1 MSCLPTQLAR
11 RSAGATTLVGMAEHL
26 GRRIAKLRAELGW
39 TQQELAARL
48 AISRTALSH
57 LEGGVSVPGERTVTL
72 LAGLFKVE
80 PHELVAGTAYPSA
93 KAERLPTVTTRHT
106 EVELQLALLDRD
118 LAWHHRLDLCAE
130 VRAELEGWASRLRS
144 LAASS
149 RDPVEVEAVRL
160 ALRKVGRA
168 LDDLA

>member
-1 MSCLPTQLAR
+1 
-11 RSAGATTLVGMAEHL
+11 MAEHL

-39 TQQELAARL
+39 TQQELAGRL

-57 LEGGVSVPGERTVTL
+57 LEAGVSVPGERTVTL

-93 KAERLPTVTTRHT
+93 KVERLPAVATRHT

-118 LAWHHRLDLCAE
+118 LAWHHRLDLCTE
-130 VRAELEGWASRLRS
+130 VRAELERWGTRLRA
-144 LAASS
+144 LAAASA
-149 RDPVEVEAVRL
+149 DPAEGEAL
-160 ALRKVGRA
+160 ARAMRKVRRA

>member
-1 MSCLPTQLAR
+1 
-11 RSAGATTLVGMAEHL
+11 MAEHL
-26 GRRIAKLRAELGW
+26 GRRIAKLRADLGW

-93 KAERLPTVTTRHT
+93 KAERLPTVATRHT

-118 LAWHHRLDLCAE
+118 LAWHHRLDLCSE
-130 VRAELEGWASRLRS
+130 VRAELERWAARLRA
-144 LAASS
+144 LAGSCA
-149 RDPVEVEAVRL
+149 DPAEAEAL
-160 ALRKVGRA
+160 ALAMCKVRRA
-168 LDDLA
+168 LDDLT

>member
-1 MSCLPTQLAR
+1 
-11 RSAGATTLVGMAEHL
+11 MAEHL

-39 TQQELAARL
+39 TQQELAGRL

-80 PHELVAGTAYPSA
+80 PLELVAGTAYPSA
-93 KAERLPTVTTRHT
+93 KAERLPPVATRHT

-118 LAWHHRLDLCAE
+118 LGWHHRLDLCTE
-130 VRAELEGWASRLRS
+130 VRAELERWAARLRG
-144 LAASS
+144 LAASCA
-149 RDPVEVEAVRL
+149 DPTEAE
-160 ALRKVGRA
+160 ALTQAMRKVRRA
-168 LDDLA
+168 LDDL

>member
-1 MSCLPTQLAR
+1 
-11 RSAGATTLVGMAEHL
+11 MAEHL
-26 GRRIAKLRAELGW
+26 GRRIAKLRADLGW

-80 PHELVAGTAYPSA
+80 PAEMVAGTAYPSA
-93 KAERLPTVTTRHT
+93 KAERLPPVANRHT

-118 LAWHHRLDLCAE
+118 LAWLARLDRPAGA
-130 VRAELEGWASRLRS
+130 RADLDGWGARLRA
-144 LAASS
+144 LAAATHDQ
-149 RDPVEVEAVRL
+149 RELAALTL
-160 ALRKVGRA
+160 ALRRLGRA
-168 LDDLA
+168 LDDLP

>member
-1 MSCLPTQLAR
+1 
-11 RSAGATTLVGMAEHL
+11 MAEHL

-93 KAERLPTVTTRHT
+93 KAERLPAVATRHT

-118 LAWHHRLDLCAE
+118 LAWHDRLNLCPE
-130 VRAELEGWASRLRS
+130 VRAELDRWAARLRD
-144 LAASS
+144 LAAACGDPAE
-149 RDPVEVEAVRL
+149 RDAITL
-160 ALRKVGRA
+160 ALRRVGRA

>member
-1 MSCLPTQLAR
+1 M
-11 RSAGATTLVGMAEHL
+11 VVDEHL
-26 GRRIAKLRAELGW
+26 GRRIAKLRADLGW

-93 KAERLPTVTTRHT
+93 KAERLPAVAARHT

-118 LAWHHRLDLCAE
+118 LAWHHQLDLCAE
-130 VRAELEGWASRLRS
+130 VRAELERWAGRLRA
-144 LAASS
+144 LAAGS
-149 RDPVEVEAVRL
+149 RDPAESAAIGL

>member
-1 MSCLPTQLAR
+1 
-11 RSAGATTLVGMAEHL
+11 MAEHL

-39 TQQELAARL
+39 TQQELAGRL

-72 LAGLFKVE
+72 LAGLFKLE

-93 KAERLPTVTTRHT
+93 KAERLPPVATRHT

-118 LAWHHRLDLCAE
+118 LAWHHRLDLCTE
-130 VRAELEGWASRLRS
+130 VRAELDRWAARLRGLS
-144 LAASS
+144 ASCA
-149 RDPVEVEAVRL
+149 DPAEAE
-160 ALRKVGRA
+160 ALRQAMRKVRRT
-168 LDDLA
+168 LDDL

>member
-1 MSCLPTQLAR
+1 M
-11 RSAGATTLVGMAEHL
+11 GEHL

-48 AISRTALSH
+48 AISRTAVSH
-57 LEGGVSVPGERTVTL
+57 LEGGVTDPGERTVTL
-72 LAGLFKVE
+72 LAGLFKLE
-80 PHELVAGTAYPSA
+80 PLELVAGTAYPSA
-93 KAERLPTVTTRHT
+93 KAERLPTVATRHT

-130 VRAELEGWASRLRS
+130 VRAELDGWATRLRGLDATS
-144 LAASS
+144 GDPAE
-149 RDPVEVEAVRL
+149 RDALRL

-168 LDDLA
+168 LDDLT

>member
-1 MSCLPTQLAR
+1 
-11 RSAGATTLVGMAEHL
+11 MAEHL

-39 TQQELAARL
+39 TQQELAGRL

-72 LAGLFKVE
+72 LAGLFKLE

-93 KAERLPTVTTRHT
+93 KAERLPPVATRHT

-118 LAWHHRLDLCAE
+118 LAWHHRLDLCTE
-130 VRAELEGWASRLRS
+130 VRAELERWAARLRDLS
-144 LAASS
+144 AACA
-149 RDPVEVEAVRL
+149 DPAEAE
-160 ALRKVGRA
+160 ALRQAMRKVRRA
-168 LDDLA
+168 LDDL

>member
-1 MSCLPTQLAR
+1 
-11 RSAGATTLVGMAEHL
+11 MAEHL

-39 TQQELAARL
+39 TQQELAGRL

-80 PHELVAGTAYPSA
+80 PHELVAGTGYPSA
-93 KAERLPTVTTRHT
+93 KAERLPRVAARHT

-130 VRAELEGWASRLRS
+130 VRAELDRWAARLRA
-144 LAASS
+144 LATSCA
-149 RDPVEVEAVRL
+149 DPAEADAVAL
-160 ALRKVGRA
+160 ALRKVRRA
-168 LDDLA
+168 LDDLT

>member
-1 MSCLPTQLAR
+1 MAMAAR
-11 RSAGATTLVGMAEHL
+11 RDDEHL
-26 GRRIAKLRAELGW
+26 GRRIAKLRADLGW

-57 LEGGVSVPGERTVTL
+57 LEGGVSIPGERTVTI

-93 KAERLPTVTTRHT
+93 KAERLPAVATRHT

-118 LAWHHRLDLCAE
+118 LAWHHRLDLCTE
-130 VRAELEGWASRLRS
+130 VRAELERWASRLRD

-149 RDPVEVEAVRL
+149 HEPTESAALAL

-168 LDDLA
+168 LDDLT

>member
-1 MSCLPTQLAR
+1 
-11 RSAGATTLVGMAEHL
+11 MAEHL

-39 TQQELAARL
+39 TQLELASRL

-80 PHELVAGTAYPSA
+80 PTELVAGTAYPSA
-93 KAERLPTVTTRHT
+93 KAERLPPVATRHT

-118 LAWHHRLDLCAE
+118 LAWLARLDHPAGA
-130 VRAELEGWASRLRS
+130 RAELDGWSRRLRA
-144 LAASS
+144 LAAATCDQ
-149 RDPVEVEAVRL
+149 REAVAIGL
-160 ALRKVGRA
+160 ALRRVGRA
-168 LDDLA
+168 LDDLT

>member
-1 MSCLPTQLAR
+1 
-11 RSAGATTLVGMAEHL
+11 MAEHL

-39 TQQELAARL
+39 TQLELAARL

-80 PHELVAGTAYPSA
+80 PAELVAGTAYPAA
-93 KAERLPTVTTRHT
+93 KAERLPAVAARHT

-118 LAWHHRLDLCAE
+118 LAWLTRLERPPHA
-130 VRAELEGWASRLRS
+130 RAELAEWSRRLRA
-144 LAASS
+144 LAATS
-149 RDPVEVEAVRL
+149 RDQREVDALTL
-160 ALRKVGRA
+160 ALRRVGRA
-168 LDDLA
+168 LDDLP